1 VVTKEPTVR
10 GADPAELQAHAD
22 AVLEQHEAGDLEGA
36 LVSCDRLIAATA
48 GGDLDDP
55 VVCETL
61 FTARFE
67 RALLLTEL
75 GDLQQAAEAYAR
87 AATTPADMAD
97 PDQRHDRAMA
107 LLSRGIC
114 LVSVDD
120 HAGALA
126 VYDELVATF
135 RDADDAVTR
144 DQVVRARVNRA
155 SALLAMGEVER
166 ARAAA
171 EELIAE
177 LDTADAL
184 DAEQLAMAIRLRAAS
199 YQAEQRDRDAAEAL
213 AAVDDLQ
220 AEDPPARVQVI
231 AANRERAELLAAL
244 GRFEAAA
251 AVANAVVARFSG
263 DLDPAVI
270 ESVEELVEQEESLRD
285 VLGAVADEVPEA
297 PPAPPGTGRTG

>member
-1 VVTKEPTVR
+1 MTKEPIVR
-10 GADPAELQAHAD
+10 GADPAELRAHAD
-22 AVLEQHEAGDLEGA
+22 AVLEQHEAGDLESA
-36 LVSCDRLIAATA
+36 LVACERLIAATV

-55 VVCETL
+55 VVRETL

-75 GDLQQAAEAYAR
+75 GDLEQAAAAYAQ
-87 AATTPADMAD
+87 AASTPADPAD
-97 PDQRHDRAMA
+97 PDQRHQRATA

-126 VYDELVATF
+126 AYDELVDTF

-155 SALLAMGEVER
+155 SALLAMGEVGP
-166 ARAAA
+166 ARAAVD
-171 EELIAE
+171 ELIAE
-177 LDTADAL
+177 LDPDDAL

-199 YQAEQRDRDAAEAL
+199 YQAEQRDSDAAEAL
-213 AAVDDLQ
+213 AAVDELQ
-220 AEDPPARVQVI
+220 AEDAPARVQVV

-263 DLDPAVI
+263 DPDPAVI
-270 ESVEELVEQEESLRD
+270 ETVEELVEQEESLRAVLVPATDD
-285 VLGAVADEVPEA
+285 VPEVPSD
-297 PPAPPGTGRTG
+297 PPGTGRSG